1 MDLDKVV
8 DKLLYSGGL
17 QCRAKRGSV
26 AVISRQAGKKIEK

>member
-17 QCRAKRGSV
+17 QCQER
-26 AVISRQAGKKIEK
+26 ISSSHLKAGRKKIEK